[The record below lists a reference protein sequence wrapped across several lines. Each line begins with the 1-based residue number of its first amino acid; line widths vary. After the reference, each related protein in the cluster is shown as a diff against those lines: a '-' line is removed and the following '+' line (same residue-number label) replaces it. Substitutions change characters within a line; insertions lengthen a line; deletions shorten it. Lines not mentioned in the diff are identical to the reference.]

1 MKRAL
6 ENVFLIDGTGAPPV
20 RNASILLQDDRIEAV
35 GPSPLA
41 ALDPDTEIVDLE
53 GRSLLPG
60 LIDLHTHCTVQYY
73 FHSETVRTFA
83 EPYSETLVA
92 LAAVSR
98 LEEALL
104 AGQTTLRD
112 TGSLGNT
119 IFDLREAIERGFI
132 RGPRLCAAGR
142 YIIPTGGLAA
152 AMEPRLVVEADG
164 EANVRAA
171 VRQRIKDGADFIKVA
186 INDTEWTQ
194 AELNAAVDEAHRW
207 GLRVACH
214 VVSAASTKM
223 AITAG
228 VNTLEHARFFDDDD
242 IAAMADQGIA
252 VVTVASGPYD
262 KVPAVEKTLL
272 RPDLSPELRREL
284 EQKVALSRQV
294 LAVMPDNY
302 RRALAAGVKIA
313 AGTDRVS
320 SLGKE
325 PFAAVARELEV
336 LCELGL
342 TPLQALQS
350 ATGVAAAAMGW
361 GDRVGAIA
369 AGMLADILV
378 VDGNPL
384 DDISALRNVA
394 MVIKGGEIVVGREL
408 VVGRRPNYSSTND
421 EVV

>member
-1 MKRAL
+1 MIRAL
-6 ENVFLIDGTGAPPV
+6 QNALLIDGSGTPPV
-20 RNASILLQDDRIEAV
+20 ANASILLHGERIQAIV
-35 GPSPLA
+35 PSTEA
-41 ALDPDTEIVDLE
+41 ALDPATEMIDLE

-60 LIDLHTHCTVQYY
+60 LIDLHTHCTVQYH

-92 LAAVSR
+92 LAAVAR

-119 IFDLREAIERGFI
+119 IFDLREAIQRGFI
-132 RGPRLCAAGR
+132 RGPRLCVSGR

-152 AMEPRLVVEADG
+152 TMEPRLVVEADG
-164 EANVRAA
+164 EANVRGA

-186 INDTEWTQ
+186 VNDTEWTQ
-194 AELNAAVDEAHRW
+194 AELNAAVEEAHRW

-223 AITAG
+223 AVTAG
-228 VNTLEHARFFDDDD
+228 ADTLEHARFFDDDD
-242 IAAMADQGIA
+242 IAAMADQDITI
-252 VVTVASGPYD
+252 VSVASGPYD
-262 KVPAVEKTLL
+262 KVPLVEQYLL
-272 RPDLSPELRREL
+272 QSDLTSEFRQEL
-284 EQKVALSRQV
+284 EQKLALSRQA

-342 TPLQALQS
+342 TNSQALQS

-361 GDRVGAIA
+361 DDRVGFIA
-369 AGMLADILV
+369 PGMLADILV

-384 DDISALRNVA
+384 DDISALHNVA

-408 VVGRRPNYSSTND
+408 VAGRRPDFSNTDD